1 MLIIY
6 DIRCSANLLAG
17 VHGVHA
23 PIIIIQGGRIW
34 GLCASPKLLPDR
46 YMHTFGFGAY
56 HTGVEI
62 AGKEYTFAGGAGIF
76 DMPPK
81 QGACSRSFIHMHVF
95 AAGDDGLTT

>member
-1 MLIIY
+1 
-6 DIRCSANLLAG
+6 
-17 VHGVHA
+17 
-23 PIIIIQGGRIW
+23 
-34 GLCASPKLLPDR
+34 
-46 YMHTFGFGAY
+46 MHTFGFGAY